1 MLFTTFLR
9 TLRVIT
15 SYSPRL
21 YPKTYPDNANNIKIT
36 LIEATLVIT
45 SYSPRLYPKTY
56 PDNVNNIKIT
66 LIEAT
71 LVTLMP
77 SLNIF
82 LPFAITLKATI
93 QNNLSKS
100 RRFSREIP
108 VADFHTIVFGI
119 HSNFT
124 YDSETYQSMR
134 YLFWHLLRD
143 KHINGIFR
151 NLRVSTF

>member
-1 MLFTTFLR
+1 MLAPCLNFYLKRDPGDTDVSVMFTKFLR

-21 YPKTYPDNANNIKIT
+21 YPKTYPDNANNIKM
-36 LIEATLVIT
+36 
-45 SYSPRLYPKTY
+45 
-56 PDNVNNIKIT
+56 T